1 MPERAP
7 FIEFREVTKRFGSRT
22 VLDKVNL
29 SIYEGEVTT
38 IIGKSGVGKSVLIK
52 HIIGLLKPDEGDI
65 FLQGKS
71 IGSMNK
77 KEMRGLKR
85 DISYMF
91 QHNALFDSM
100 TVFENIALP
109 LQEKTDMSEEEIR
122 DKVMRKIEALE
133 LTEVHNRYPSQL
145 SGGMQKRVALGR
157 ALITDPK
164 IVLFD
169 EPTTGLDPI
178 RKNSVLTMIARYQRS
193 FGFTAILVSHDI
205 PDVFY
210 ISNRAALIEEGKI
223 LFQGSPIEI
232 EQSDHPVVAK
242 FTKSLTAL
250 KDDLTGLLSRD
261 ELEERFRREMRPGA
275 FDGQPFTALL
285 FTIENLGKI
294 DTMAGKLSAQRI
306 IQSIAEFLT
315 GRLDPSSWSGRFGV
329 NQILC
334 IVPRTDRISADRF
347 LAHLAEDM
355 EDLKI
360 FKTVSHPGVCINFSV
375 WVGLAEGIPGTN
387 FKTVLESLW
396 SDEKKLAQLVCGNT
410 PQDHQ

>member
-1 MPERAP
+1 VDGRTP
-7 FIEFREVTKRFGSRT
+7 FIEFREVTKRFGRRT
-22 VLDKVNL
+22 VLDRVNL

-52 HIIGLLKPDEGDI
+52 HIIGLLMPEEGDVFI
-65 FLQGKS
+65 QGRRLR
-71 IGSMNK
+71 SMP
-77 KEMRGLKR
+77 RRDLRALKR
-85 DISYMF
+85 EISYMF

-109 LQEKTDMSEEEIR
+109 LQEKTELGEEAIR
-122 DKVMRKIEALE
+122 EKVMAKIDALE

-164 IVLFD
+164 VVLFD

-178 RKNSVLTMIARYQRS
+178 RKNAVLTMIARYQRE
-193 FGFTAILVSHDI
+193 FGFTAVLVSHDI

-210 ISNRAALIEEGKI
+210 ISNRTALIEEGRI

-242 FTKSLTAL
+242 FTRSLTAL

-261 ELEERFRREMRPGA
+261 ELELRYRREMRQGA
-275 FDGQPFTALL
+275 FDGRPFTALL
-285 FTIENLGKI
+285 FTIENLGRV
-294 DTMAGKLSAQRI
+294 DSMAGSLSAQRI
-306 IQSIAEFLT
+306 IQGIAEFLT
-315 GRLDPSSWSGRFGV
+315 KRLGPSAWSGRFGI

-334 IVPRTDRISADRF
+334 IVPRTDRATAEKF
-347 LAHLAEDM
+347 LDHLADDM
-355 EDLKI
+355 GRLKI
-360 FKTVSHPGVCINFSV
+360 FHSLSYPGVCINFSV
-375 WVGLAEGIPGTN
+375 WVGMAEAEPGMD
-387 FKTVLESLW
+387 FSRVVESVW
-396 SDEKKLAQLVCGNT
+396 SDEKKLAQLVCGI
-410 PQDHQ
+410 PSQEAQ